1 MKKILYRTTLVIITV
16 CCFISLFRACGNR
29 QDITGTIIAK
39 SGEIQSKYKSEKVYT
54 EYIFAIH
61 PNDERLSDFDIKV
74 PLHYY
79 IRFNVGDKIILYDEN
94 INRYLK
100 NPKWYELDIVW
111 AVIFAVSFIF
121 IIITIVSYILNI
133 YSKKVK

>member
-16 CCFISLFRACGNR
+16 CCFISLFRTCRNR

-39 SGEIQSKYKSEKVYT
+39 SGDIKSRYKSTKIYT
-54 EYIFAIH
+54 EYVFAIH
-61 PNDERLSDFDIKV
+61 PDDSRLSDFDIEV

-121 IIITIVSYILNI
+121 IIITIVSYMLNI
-133 YSKKVK
+133 YFKKVK